1 MHPIRYMS
9 YKLTKCQN
17 MQLINLDRVY
27 RLNKKIFMR
36 ILVIV
41 VLFISPT
48 YLAFSQQVESK
59 QFPIQNDSLINNWL
73 SENSIPALGIGIIKN
88 SQITQIKVYGNLTH
102 GKPAPYNSI
111 FKVASLTKP
120 IVGMV
125 TLELISK
132 GGVNLNDKLSDFW
145 IDPDIEKNPLH
156 DSLTVKHVLTHQTG
170 FKNWRRLNENSKL
183 DFDFNPGTKFQ
194 YSGEGYEYLRKYL
207 EKRFSTT
214 IEELSDSL
222 IFRPLGMIDTKFS
235 WKENVDTSRYALNH
249 DKNGKLIPTLKNMEA
264 NGADHLLSTIED
276 YSKFGLYVLNGG
288 FLSNELYDEMITKQV
303 TVNKYSSFGLG
314 WEIVP
319 DLVNGSEV
327 IMHSGSDPGARSLI
341 VLDTKSGTGIILF
354 SNSDNGGWEFW
365 EDFIMS
371 FFK

>member
-1 MHPIRYMS
+1 VR
-9 YKLTKCQN
+9 T
-17 MQLINLDRVY
+17 LII
-27 RLNKKIFMR
+27 IFS
-36 ILVIV
+36 
-41 VLFISPT
+41 FITST
-48 YLAFSQQVESK
+48 YSAVSQQNESK
-59 QFPIQNDSLINNWL
+59 QFPIQNDSLINTWL
-73 SENSIPALGIGIIKN
+73 YENSIPAIGLGIINN

-120 IVGMV
+120 IVSMV

-132 GGVNLNDKLSDFW
+132 GRLSLYDKLSDFW

-156 DSLTVKHVLTHQTG
+156 NSLTIKHVLSHQTG
-170 FKNWRRLNENSKL
+170 FRNWRRLNENSKL

-207 EKRFSTT
+207 EKRFKST
-214 IEELSDSL
+214 IEELADSL
-222 IFRPLGMIDTKFS
+222 IFKPLGMVDTKFS
-235 WKENVDTSRYALNH
+235 WKENIDTLRYALNH
-249 DKNGKLIPTLKNMEA
+249 DKNGNLIPTLKNMEA

-276 YSKFGLYVLNGG
+276 YSKFGLYVLKGG
-288 FLSNELYDEMITKQV
+288 FLSNDLYKEMITEQV
-303 TVNKYSSFGLG
+303 QVNKYSSFGLG

-319 DLVNGSEV
+319 DFVNGSEV

-341 VLDTKSGTGIILF
+341 VLDPKSGTGIILF

-365 EDFIMS
+365 EDLIISS
-371 FFK
+371 FK